1 MAVQMK
7 MSVRSDFM
15 ISDAAMPRRM
25 AELDAERELQMA
37 QFAKILGG
45 FDSKDSAPSADV
57 MSDIQSA
64 VNDLQDN
71 AKFEQ
76 ALKALD
82 DELHSRVRAIE
93 TGSGDDGVY
102 RSKSTGE
109 PLPEDPSEL
118 AEMVV
123 KGKLN
128 IKDIPDGLMTSELM
142 NAIIALMLQMR
153 LRGKLDDEDEE
164 PVPEEEELFDPAVAA
179 VNEQNYSREISS
191 QMLAELYGI
200 IEKHNE
206 AEDESKATILDG
218 ISEPI
223 DEDETLASVATA
235 ELHAEEKA
243 EEGVFEVIV
252 DRLTDETDA
261 VQTDSTPI
269 AEAQVQQVQQVQ
281 VQTQVQAQEQQT
293 VQPEVQQA
301 QPVEKPQPRTV
312 STVSETQNTEVQAQA
327 EGELPIVGAE
337 KTEDGQSD
345 GAQTQF
351 GAQAQEAETATV
363 ETAHSEFESVI
374 ESITVKDSGTVKE
387 ASAEIATRHEIPK
400 AEEAPEIT
408 EVPETA
414 AAPERAEQPKA
425 NAQSEPQSRV
435 VNASEELEMLKNA
448 KLTRVKEAG
457 EESPAENTATPLIS
471 DQPVVF
477 TRTDGTEIEVKPTE
491 IIDQTMKIVEKV
503 IEENKEQ
510 SEYSLVLNPEELGR
524 ITVKLIKAADGAV
537 SVTIAAENAHTQRVL
552 EQHSALMQNNL
563 RENGVDLASWQT
575 VNESRQETY
584 AQDYN
589 GSSKN
594 PYFRRDEAQN
604 GSDNNE
610 GDRTFADIIAAM

>member
-25 AELDAERELQMA
+25 AELDAEREFQMA

-45 FDSKDSAPSADV
+45 FDGKDSASSADV

-82 DELHSRVRAIE
+82 EELHSRVQALE
-93 TGSGDDGVY
+93 TGSGDDGIY

-109 PLPEDPSEL
+109 PLPEDPAEL

-153 LRGKLDDEDEE
+153 LRGKLDDEE
-164 PVPEEEELFDPAVAA
+164 PIPEEEELFDPAVAA

-206 AEDESKATILDG
+206 AENEGKVTILDG
-218 ISEPI
+218 ISEPV
-223 DEDETLASVATA
+223 DENETLASVATG

-243 EEGVFEVIV
+243 ADGVLEEII
-252 DRLTDETDA
+252 DSLTDEFDA
-261 VQTDSTPI
+261 AHIDGTSVI
-269 AEAQVQQVQQVQ
+269 
-281 VQTQVQAQEQQT
+281 QTQTQAESQTAQT
-293 VQPEVQQA
+293 VSDAQNAISQA
-301 QPVEKPQPRTV
+301 TTKEINV
-312 STVSETQNTEVQAQA
+312 SIVAAA
-327 EGELPIVGAE
+327 EES
-337 KTEDGQSD
+337 GQSD
-345 GAQTQF
+345 STQTQL
-351 GAQAQEAETATV
+351 GGQAQKAAEPTEVTERA
-363 ETAHSEFESVI
+363 EFDSVI
-374 ESITVKDSGTVKE
+374 ESFTVKE
-387 ASAEIATRHEIPK
+387 VSR
-400 AEEAPEIT
+400 
-408 EVPETA
+408 ETA
-414 AAPERAEQPKA
+414 APEHAEQAQA
-425 NAQSEPQSRV
+425 NVQSESQSRV

-448 KLTRVKEAG
+448 KLTRSKEDG
-457 EESPAENTATPLIS
+457 EESTAVNTAAPPIS

-477 TRTDGTEIEVKPTE
+477 TRTDGTEFEVKPTE
-491 IIDQTMKIVEKV
+491 IIDQTMKIVEKA
-503 IEENKEQ
+503 IEENKDQ
-510 SEYSLVLNPEELGR
+510 TEYSLVLNPEELGR

-563 RENGVDLASWQT
+563 RESGVDLESWQT
-575 VNESRQETY
+575 VNESQQETFT
-584 AQDYN
+584 QDYN

-594 PYFRRDEAQN
+594 PYFRRDDAQDS
-604 GSDNNE
+604 GE
-610 GDRTFADIIAAM
+610 EQGDTTFAEIIASM

>member
-7 MSVRSDFM
+7 TSVRSDFM
-15 ISDAAMPRRM
+15 ISDAAIPRRM
-25 AELDAERELQMA
+25 AELDAERELRMA

-45 FDSKDSAPSADV
+45 FDGKDSAPSADV

-82 DELHSRVRAIE
+82 EELHSRVQALE

-109 PLPEDPSEL
+109 PLPEDPAEL

-153 LRGKLDDEDEE
+153 LRGKLDDEEE

-191 QMLAELYGI
+191 QMLTELYGI

-206 AEDESKATILDG
+206 AESEGKVTILDG

-223 DEDETLASVATA
+223 DESETTASVATE

-243 EEGVFEVIV
+243 AEGVLDEII
-252 DRLTDETDA
+252 DSLTDEFDA
-261 VQTDSTPI
+261 AHIDGTPVI
-269 AEAQVQQVQQVQ
+269 PT
-281 VQTQVQAQEQQT
+281 QTQAEPQTRT
-293 VQPEVQQA
+293 VQ
-301 QPVEKPQPRTV
+301 
-312 STVSETQNTEVQAQA
+312 TVSETQNAVTQATA
-327 EGELPIVGAE
+327 KEIDVPIVAAAE
-337 KTEDGQSD
+337 ESGQSD
-345 GAQTQF
+345 ST
-351 GAQAQEAETATV
+351 QAQLGGTPQFAEQPQKAAEPTEVTERA
-363 ETAHSEFESVI
+363 EFDSVI
-374 ESITVKDSGTVKE
+374 ESFTVKE
-387 ASAEIATRHEIPK
+387 VSR
-400 AEEAPEIT
+400 
-408 EVPETA
+408 ETA
-414 AAPERAEQPKA
+414 APEHAEQARA
-425 NAQSEPQSRV
+425 NVQSEPQSRV
-435 VNASEELEMLKNA
+435 TNASEELEMLKNA
-448 KLTRVKEAG
+448 KLTRAKEDG
-457 EESPAENTATPLIS
+457 EESPAVNTAAPLIS

-477 TRTDGTEIEVKPTE
+477 TRTDGTELEVKPAE
-491 IIDQTMKIVEKV
+491 IIEQTMKIVEKA
-503 IEENKEQ
+503 IEENKDQ
-510 SEYSLVLNPEELGR
+510 TEYSLVLNPEELGR

-594 PYFRRDEAQN
+594 PYFRRDEAQSD
-604 GSDNNE
+604 SDNNE

>member
-15 ISDAAMPRRM
+15 ISDAAMPQRM

-82 DELHSRVRAIE
+82 EELHSRVQALE

-109 PLPEDPSEL
+109 PLPEDPAEL

-153 LRGKLDDEDEE
+153 LRGKLDDEEE

-206 AEDESKATILDG
+206 AEDEGKVTILDG

-223 DEDETLASVATA
+223 DESETLASVATE

-243 EEGVFEVIV
+243 EEGVFEEII
-252 DRLTDETDA
+252 DGLTDEFDAAHIDGTPVIPTQTRAEPQTRTVQTVSDAQDA
-261 VQTDSTPI
+261 VS
-269 AEAQVQQVQQVQ
+269 
-281 VQTQVQAQEQQT
+281 QATTKEIDI
-293 VQPEVQQA
+293 
-301 QPVEKPQPRTV
+301 
-312 STVSETQNTEVQAQA
+312 
-327 EGELPIVGAE
+327 PIVAAAE
-337 KTEDGQSD
+337 ESGQSD
-345 GAQTQF
+345 GT
-351 GAQAQEAETATV
+351 QAQLGGQAQKAAEPTEVTGHA
-363 ETAHSEFESVI
+363 EFDSVI
-374 ESITVKDSGTVKE
+374 ESFTVKE
-387 ASAEIATRHEIPK
+387 VSR
-400 AEEAPEIT
+400 
-408 EVPETA
+408 ETA
-414 AAPERAEQPKA
+414 APEHAEQAQA
-425 NAQSEPQSRV
+425 NVQSEPQSRV

-448 KLTRVKEAG
+448 KLTRAKEDG
-457 EESPAENTATPLIS
+457 EESPTVNTAAPLIS

-477 TRTDGTEIEVKPTE
+477 TRTDGTEFEVKPTE
-491 IIDQTMKIVEKV
+491 IIDQTMKIVEKA
-503 IEENKEQ
+503 IEENKDQ
-510 SEYSLVLNPEELGR
+510 TEYSLVLNPEELGR

-594 PYFRRDEAQN
+594 PYFRRDEAQSD
-604 GSDNNE
+604 SDNNE

>member
-15 ISDAAMPRRM
+15 ISDAAMPQRM

-45 FDSKDSAPSADV
+45 FDCKDSAPSADV

-82 DELHSRVRAIE
+82 EELHSRVQALE

-109 PLPEDPSEL
+109 PLPEDPAEL

-153 LRGKLDDEDEE
+153 LRGKLDDEEE

-206 AEDESKATILDG
+206 AEDEGKVTILDG

-223 DEDETLASVATA
+223 DESETLASVATE

-243 EEGVFEVIV
+243 EEGVFEEII
-252 DRLTDETDA
+252 DSLTDEFDAAHIDGTPVIQTQTRAEPQTRTVQTVSDAQDA
-261 VQTDSTPI
+261 VS
-269 AEAQVQQVQQVQ
+269 
-281 VQTQVQAQEQQT
+281 QATTKEIDI
-293 VQPEVQQA
+293 
-301 QPVEKPQPRTV
+301 
-312 STVSETQNTEVQAQA
+312 
-327 EGELPIVGAE
+327 PIVAAAE
-337 KTEDGQSD
+337 ESGQSD
-345 GAQTQF
+345 GT
-351 GAQAQEAETATV
+351 QAQLGGQAQKAAEPTEVTGHA
-363 ETAHSEFESVI
+363 EFDSVI
-374 ESITVKDSGTVKE
+374 ESFTVKE
-387 ASAEIATRHEIPK
+387 VSR
-400 AEEAPEIT
+400 
-408 EVPETA
+408 ETA
-414 AAPERAEQPKA
+414 APEHAEQAQA
-425 NAQSEPQSRV
+425 NVQSEPQSRV

-448 KLTRVKEAG
+448 KLTRAKEDG
-457 EESPAENTATPLIS
+457 EESPAVNTAAPLIS

-477 TRTDGTEIEVKPTE
+477 TRTDGTEFEVKPTE
-491 IIDQTMKIVEKV
+491 IIDQTMKIVEKA
-503 IEENKEQ
+503 IEENKDQ
-510 SEYSLVLNPEELGR
+510 TEYSLVLNPEELGR

-594 PYFRRDEAQN
+594 PYFRRDEAQSD
-604 GSDNNE
+604 SDNNE

>member
-15 ISDAAMPRRM
+15 ISDAAMPQRM
-25 AELDAERELQMA
+25 AQLDAERELQMA

-57 MSDIQSA
+57 MSDIQRA

-82 DELHSRVRAIE
+82 EELHSRVQALE

-109 PLPEDPSEL
+109 PLPEDTAEL

-153 LRGKLDDEDEE
+153 LRGKLDDEETPDT
-164 PVPEEEELFDPAVAA
+164 VEEELFDPAVAA

-200 IEKHNE
+200 IEKRG
-206 AEDESKATILDG
+206 EDEDRVTFLDG

-223 DEDETLASVATA
+223 DEDETLASVATE
-235 ELHAEEKA
+235 ELHAEAKA
-243 EEGVFEVIV
+243 EEGFFEEIV
-252 DRLTDETDA
+252 DSLTDEFDA
-261 VQTDSTPI
+261 AHIDGTPVI
-269 AEAQVQQVQQVQ
+269 
-281 VQTQVQAQEQQT
+281 QTQTQAEPQTRSVQ
-293 VQPEVQQA
+293 
-301 QPVEKPQPRTV
+301 
-312 STVSETQNTEVQAQA
+312 TVSETQNAVSQAATKELDVPVVAAA
-327 EGELPIVGAE
+327 EES
-337 KTEDGQSD
+337 GQSD
-345 GAQTQF
+345 GTQTQL
-351 GAQAQEAETATV
+351 GGQAAQLSEQLQKAAEPTEA
-363 ETAHSEFESVI
+363 SERAEFDSVI
-374 ESITVKDSGTVKE
+374 ESFTVKDSGTVKDM
-387 ASAEIATRHEIPK
+387 ATVGEEVVGLTARHEIPK
-400 AEEAPEIT
+400 AEEAPDIT
-408 EVPETA
+408 EVSETA
-414 AAPERAEQPKA
+414 AVPERAEQPKA

-448 KLTRVKEAG
+448 KLTRAKDDG
-457 EESPAENTATPLIS
+457 EESPAVNTAVPQIS

-491 IIDQTMKIVEKV
+491 IIDQAMKIVEKA

-510 SEYSLVLNPEELGR
+510 TEYSLVLNPEELGR

-552 EQHSALMQNNL
+552 EQHSALMQSNL

-604 GSDNNE
+604 DSDNNE